1 MVQNLVSLFQKKAEL
16 LVTASDR
23 GWIIPDLRIH
33 RSLEGL
39 RLIPNR
45 RKCRFRDAS
54 SDLLSSWYQ
63 GFVFGHHGIAFMK
76 QLLTQLG
83 IVVRMAALGRDQTN
97 GGIAMKVRTWG

>member
-1 MVQNLVSLFQKKAEL
+1 MVQNLVSLFQKKVEL

-45 RKCRFRDAS
+45 RKYRFRDAS

-76 QLLTQLG
+76 QLLPQLG
-83 IVVRMAALGRDQTN
+83 IVVRMAALGQN
-97 GGIAMKVRTWG
+97 PSYGGTAGQVRSPR